1 MDYNNLFYIF
11 STLSELGEEVTS
23 ARTFQVTMRKSL
35 HMILGTLS
43 IARGA
48 IFSFQEGKRD
58 LDLLAHKGLKK
69 EDPGQLILPD
79 KMETY
84 LRTGPGIFSFKGR
97 KEEIRRFYEA
107 NLPIFSRLKAVL
119 GVPLHVK
126 GDWIGLICLGPKL
139 DEEPFSPMD
148 KNVLTL
154 LGHHIANALY
164 SQKLIEALN
173 FQVQENKDLVE
184 NLRYIFDDTIRAFAA
199 AIDAKDSYTK
209 GHSYRVASYAV
220 AIGRELGYGEEILE
234 GFYVAGLL
242 HDVGKIIVD
251 KDIINKKKHLSSKEF
266 GKIMEHTQAGY
277 QILSTIRFP
286 WTDVPLMAKSH
297 HEKLDGHGYPEGL
310 KGNQLSD
317 GAKIICLADAFDA
330 MTSHRP
336 YRNRLSFEKTV
347 KEIRKNVNIQFEK
360 RIVKAFF
367 NVLKREIEG
376 KLHEQKVIPN
386 LDEHFNPQIIHQLL
400 EMTIAELS

>member
-1 MDYNNLFYIF
+1 MDYQKLFYIF

-23 ARTFQVTMRKSL
+23 AQNFQLTIRSSL

-43 IARGA
+43 ITRGA
-48 IFSFQEGKRD
+48 IFARGGTKNQ

-69 EDPGQLILPD
+69 EDPSHLILPA
-79 KMETY
+79 ETEEF
-84 LRTGPGIFSFKGR
+84 LSGHSEIFSIRGR
-97 KEEIRRFYEA
+97 KAEIRSFLEA
-107 NLPIFSRLKAVL
+107 NMPIFSRLKTVL
-119 GVPLHVK
+119 GVPLQVK
-126 GDWIGLICLGPKL
+126 GNWIGLICLGPKL
-139 DEEPFSPMD
+139 DEAPFTKMD

-154 LGHHIANALY
+154 LGHHIANALH
-164 SQKLIEALN
+164 SQQLIEALN
-173 FQVQENKDLVE
+173 LQIKENLKMVDD
-184 NLRYIFDDTIRAFAA
+184 LRYIYDDTIRAFAA

-209 GHSYRVASYAV
+209 GHSYRVAMYAV
-220 AIGRELGYGEEILE
+220 AIGKELGYGEDILE

-251 KDIINKKKHLSSKEF
+251 SGIINKKKHLTFKEF
-266 GKIMEHTQAGY
+266 GKIMEHTQAGF

-286 WTDVPLMAKSH
+286 WSDVPLMAKSH

-310 KGNQLSD
+310 MGDQISD

-336 YRNRLSFEKTV
+336 YRHRLSIEKTL
-347 KEIRKNVNIQFEK
+347 KEIRKNINVQFEK
-360 RIVKAFF
+360 RIVMAFL

-376 KLHEQKVIPN
+376 KLHEQKIIPN
-386 LDEHFNPQIIHQLL
+386 LDEHFNPQVIHSLL